1 MKGKSILLLI
11 MISVAALSHAKGKTL
26 SDISDNPEVYLPVEI
41 GAGIAAAGALTA
53 LTVIGVG
60 LSTVVPRSL
69 KPLLVNIG
77 TAGTVAAIGGGLL
90 AVGGVTLG
98 ALEWAEGGIEDLF

>member
-1 MKGKSILLLI
+1 MKIKG
-11 MISVAALSHAKGKTL
+11 ADNAKNEPPTRTGIRT
-26 SDISDNPEVYLPVEI
+26 SGEVHPEVYLPVEI

-60 LSTVVPRSL
+60 LSAVVPRSL

-90 AVGGVTLG
+90 AVGGVALG